1 MAGYMNNGYGGYAPT
16 PYYNPLQP
24 QMDRLAQMQ
33 SQYQPPQQTQ
43 IPQTNQG
50 ILWVQGE
57 AGAKS
62 YLVAPNTSV
71 LLMDSENERFYIKTT
86 DSAGM
91 PTLRTFEYKEV
102 GVNAP
107 EPQKQPEISL
117 DDKYVTRQEYNDLRG
132 KYEELYGL
140 LETATKPATEENKKG
155 GRNNGKSSI

>member
-1 MAGYMNNGYGGYAPT
+1 MANPYMGGYN
-16 PYYNPLQP
+16 YGQYFNPLQP

-33 SQYQPPQQTQ
+33 AQYQQQQPQV
-43 IPQTNQG
+43 PQTNQG

-71 LLMDSENERFYIKTT
+71 LLMDSENSQFYIKTT
-86 DSAGM
+86 DQAGM
-91 PTLRTFEYKEV
+91 PTLRTFVYQEV
-102 GVNAP
+102 TEAPQNA
-107 EPQKQPEISL
+107 QKQPETNL

-140 LETATKPATEENKKG
+140 LETATKPT
-155 GRNNGKSSI
+155 GKDE

>member
-1 MAGYMNNGYGGYAPT
+1 MANPYMGGYNYGQ
-16 PYYNPLQP
+16 YYNPLQP
-24 QMDRLAQMQ
+24 QMDRLVQMQ
-33 SQYQPPQQTQ
+33 TQYQQQQPQV
-43 IPQTNQG
+43 PQTNQG

-91 PTLRTFEYKEV
+91 PTPLRTFEYKEV

-107 EPQKQPEISL
+107 EPQKQPEINL

-140 LETATKPATEENKKG
+140 LELTTKPISDNHRKG
-155 GRNNGKSSI
+155 E

>member
-1 MAGYMNNGYGGYAPT
+1 MANPYMGGYNYGQ
-16 PYYNPLQP
+16 YYNPLQP

-33 SQYQPPQQTQ
+33 AQYQQQNV
-43 IPQTNQG
+43 NQG

-71 LLMDSENERFYIKTT
+71 LLMDSENSQFYIKTT
-86 DSAGM
+86 DQAGM
-91 PTLRTFEYKEV
+91 PTLRTFVYQEV
-102 GVNAP
+102 TGAPQNA
-107 EPQKQPEISL
+107 QKQPETDL

-140 LETATKPATEENKKG
+140 LETATKPT
-155 GRNNGKSSI
+155 GKDE

>member
-1 MAGYMNNGYGGYAPT
+1 MANPYMGGYNYGQ
-16 PYYNPLQP
+16 YYNPLQP

-33 SQYQPPQQTQ
+33 AQYQQQQPQV
-43 IPQTNQG
+43 PQTNQG

-71 LLMDSENERFYIKTT
+71 LLMDSENSQFYIKTT
-86 DSAGM
+86 DQAGM
-91 PTLRTFEYKEV
+91 PTLRTFVYQEV
-102 GVNAP
+102 TGAPQNA
-107 EPQKQPEISL
+107 QKQPETNL

-140 LETATKPATEENKKG
+140 LETATKPT
-155 GRNNGKSSI
+155 GKDE

>member
-1 MAGYMNNGYGGYAPT
+1 MANPYMGGYN
-16 PYYNPLQP
+16 YGQYFNPLQP

-33 SQYQPPQQTQ
+33 AQYQQQQPQV
-43 IPQTNQG
+43 PQTNQG

-71 LLMDSENERFYIKTT
+71 LLMDSENSQFYIKTT
-86 DSAGM
+86 DQAGM
-91 PTLRTFEYKEV
+91 PTLRTFVYQEV
-102 GVNAP
+102 TGAP
-107 EPQKQPEISL
+107 QNGQKQPETDL

-140 LETATKPATEENKKG
+140 LETATKPT
-155 GRNNGKSSI
+155 GKDE

>member
-1 MAGYMNNGYGGYAPT
+1 
-16 PYYNPLQP
+16 
-24 QMDRLAQMQ
+24 MQ
-33 SQYQPPQQTQ
+33 AQYQPPQQPQ
-43 IPQTNQG
+43 VPQTNQG

-102 GVNAP
+102 GVNVP
-107 EPQKQPEISL
+107 EPQKKPEINM

-140 LETATKPATEENKKG
+140 LETATKPVTEENKKG
-155 GRNNGKSSI
+155 GRNDGKSSV

>member
-1 MAGYMNNGYGGYAPT
+1 MANPYMGGYNYGQ
-16 PYYNPLQP
+16 YYNPLQP

-33 SQYQPPQQTQ
+33 AQYQQQQPQV
-43 IPQTNQG
+43 PQTNQG

-71 LLMDSENERFYIKTT
+71 LLMDSENSQFYIKTT
-86 DSAGM
+86 DQAGM
-91 PTLRTFEYKEV
+91 PTLRTFVYQEV
-102 GVNAP
+102 TGASQNAK
-107 EPQKQPEISL
+107 KQPETNL

-140 LETATKPATEENKKG
+140 LETATKPMRKDE
-155 GRNNGKSSI
+155 

>member
-33 SQYQPPQQTQ
+33 AQYQPAQQPQV
-43 IPQTNQG
+43 PQTNQG

-71 LLMDSENERFYIKTT
+71 LLMDSEESRFFIKTT
-86 DSAGM
+86 DNAGM

-102 GVNAP
+102 GVNAT
-107 EPQKQPEISL
+107 EPQKQTEISL
-117 DDKYVTRQEYNDLRG
+117 DDKYVTRQEYNDLRE

-140 LETATKPATEENKKG
+140 LETATKLATEENRKG

>member
-1 MAGYMNNGYGGYAPT
+1 MANPYMGGYNYGQ
-16 PYYNPLQP
+16 YYNPLQP

-33 SQYQPPQQTQ
+33 AQYQQQQPQV
-43 IPQTNQG
+43 PQTNQG

-71 LLMDSENERFYIKTT
+71 LLMDSENSQFYIKTT
-86 DSAGM
+86 DQAGM
-91 PTLRTFEYKEV
+91 PTLRTFVYQEV
-102 GVNAP
+102 TGAPQNAQEKP
-107 EPQKQPEISL
+107 ETNL

-140 LETATKPATEENKKG
+140 LETATKPT
-155 GRNNGKSSI
+155 GKDE

>member
-1 MAGYMNNGYGGYAPT
+1 MANPYMGGYNYGQ
-16 PYYNPLQP
+16 YYNPLQP

-33 SQYQPPQQTQ
+33 AQYQQQQPQV
-43 IPQTNQG
+43 PQTNQG

-71 LLMDSENERFYIKTT
+71 LLMDSENSQFYIKTT
-86 DSAGM
+86 DQAGM
-91 PTLRTFEYKEV
+91 PTLRTFVYQEV
-102 GVNAP
+102 TGTPQNA
-107 EPQKQPEISL
+107 QKQPETNL

-140 LETATKPATEENKKG
+140 LETATKPT
-155 GRNNGKSSI
+155 GKDE

>member
-1 MAGYMNNGYGGYAPT
+1 MANPYMGGYN
-16 PYYNPLQP
+16 YGQYFNLLQP

-33 SQYQPPQQTQ
+33 AQYQQQQPQV
-43 IPQTNQG
+43 PQTNQG

-71 LLMDSENERFYIKTT
+71 LLMDSENSQFYIKTT
-86 DSAGM
+86 DQAGM
-91 PTLRTFEYKEV
+91 PTLRTFVYQEV
-102 GVNAP
+102 TGAP
-107 EPQKQPEISL
+107 QNGQKQPETDL

-140 LETATKPATEENKKG
+140 LETATKPT
-155 GRNNGKSSI
+155 GKDE